1 MNLLLIDREELR
13 SDGTCT
19 VEGRRAQHL
28 RAVLGVE
35 VGSTVRAG
43 LVGGSLG
50 SAEVIATDGDVVL
63 RFTATG
69 VIPSPLAVDLV
80 LAIPRPKV
88 ITRTI
93 EIAASFA
100 VNRIDLT
107 NAWRVDKS
115 YLGSPRLE
123 AGALALAAR
132 FGAEQGATTHIPPL
146 AVHERLMSLLDERF
160 PAPAPA
166 ADPSTVTTTVT
177 TTDTLLIAHPG
188 APPLEQVVTRIAPTV
203 LAIGPEGGWIE
214 RELETFI
221 ARGFQPVSLGAPIL
235 RVEAAVASALGQ
247 LALIHRIVGSLA
259 KGG

>member
-1 MNLLLIDREELR
+1 LR
-13 SDGTCT
+13 TI
-19 VEGRRAQHL
+19 
-28 RAVLGVE
+28 LGVE

-43 LVGGSLG
+43 VVGGSLG
-50 SAEVIATDGDVVL
+50 SAEVIATDGDVVV

-69 VIPSPLAVDLV
+69 VIPSPIAVDLL

-132 FGAEQGATTHIPPL
+132 FGAEQGATTHIPSL

-160 PAPAPA
+160 PTAGCGN
-166 ADPSTVTTTVT
+166 TR
-177 TTDTLLIAHPG
+177 LIAHPG
-188 APPLEQVVTRIAPTV
+188 APPLESVVTTIQPTV
-203 LAIGPEGGWIE
+203 LAIGPEGGWID

-247 LALIHRIVGSLA
+247 LALVHRIRGT
-259 KGG
+259 

>member
-1 MNLLLIDREELR
+1 MNLLLIDRQELR
-13 SDGTCT
+13 SDGTC
-19 VEGRRAQHL
+19 VLSDRRAQHL
-28 RAVLGVE
+28 RSVLGVE
-35 VGSTVRAG
+35 VGGTVRAG
-43 LVGGSLG
+43 IIGGSLG
-50 SAEVIATDGDVVL
+50 SAEVISTDGRGLDRRILL

-69 VIPSPLAVDLV
+69 VIPQPIAVDLL

-123 AGALALAAR
+123 SGALTLAAR
-132 FGAEQGATTHIPPL
+132 FGAEQGATTHIP
-146 AVHERLMSLLDERF
+146 AISVHERLMSLLDESY
-160 PAPAPA
+160 PAPG
-166 ADPSTVTTTVT
+166 TGTR
-177 TTDTLLIAHPG
+177 LIAHPG
-188 APPLEQVVTRIAPTV
+188 APPLEAAVTHALPTV

-214 RELETFI
+214 RELETFV
-221 ARGFQPVSLGAPIL
+221 ARGFTPVSLGTPVL

-247 LALIHRIVGSLA
+247 LALLHRLRPG
-259 KGG
+259 

>member
-1 MNLLLIDREELR
+1 MNLLLIDPAELR
-13 SDGTCT
+13 SDGTCALSD
-19 VEGRRAQHL
+19 RRAQHL
-28 RAVLGVE
+28 RSVLGVE

-43 LVGGSLG
+43 IVGGSLG
-50 SAEVIATDGDVVL
+50 SCEVLGVDGDILL

-69 VIPSPLAVDLV
+69 VISAPAAIDLV

-100 VNRIDLT
+100 VRTIELT

-132 FGAEQGATTHIPPL
+132 FGAEQGATTHIPTIT
-146 AVHERLMSLLDERF
+146 VRERLMALLDERF
-160 PAPAPA
+160 PVPAPG
-166 ADPSTVTTTVT
+166 TH
-177 TTDTLLIAHPG
+177 LIAHPG
-188 APPLEQVVTRIAPTV
+188 APPLEAAVTSVEPTV

-214 RELETFI
+214 RELETFV
-221 ARGFQPVSLGAPIL
+221 ARGFTPVSLGTPVL

-247 LALIHRIVGSLA
+247 LALLHRLRGS
-259 KGG
+259 

>member
-19 VEGRRAQHL
+19 LSDRRAQHL
-28 RAVLGVE
+28 RSVLGVE
-35 VGSTVRAG
+35 VGSSVRTG
-43 LVGGSLG
+43 IIGGSLG
-50 SAEVIATDGDVVL
+50 NSEVLAVDGDIVL

-69 VIPSPLAVDLV
+69 VIPAPVAVDLV

-100 VNRIDLT
+100 VRRIELT

-132 FGAEQGATTHIPPL
+132 FGAEQGATTHIPQIT
-146 AVHERLMSLLDERF
+146 VHERLMSLLDDQF
-160 PAPAPA
+160 AAPAPG
-166 ADPSTVTTTVT
+166 TY
-177 TTDTLLIAHPG
+177 LIAHPG
-188 APPLEQVVTRIAPTV
+188 APPLEAAVTAVAPTV

-221 ARGFQPVSLGAPIL
+221 ARGFTPVSLGTPVL

-247 LALIHRIVGSLA
+247 LALLHRMRAG
-259 KGG
+259 